1 MEMRRFKMEP
11 PRGCEETSH
20 LECLRTMRMSG
31 AGSLETG
38 PTSLDVTGS
47 SSTTSPCDKR
57 RHLILLSL
65 VKPALF
71 VINLSLIGLLDSLVD
86 TVLRCGFE
94 SQIWRRL
101 NVYLH
106 CLFHPGSTMCNPSLN
121 AYQHKN
127 NFNKI
132 YSTVK
137 LNKNPLFVRLCNK
150 KAQHSILVFLYA
162 RIYQCNEKIWIQAT
176 LLEP

>member
-1 MEMRRFKMEP
+1 MEMRRFKTEP
-11 PRGCEETSH
+11 SRGCEETSH

-57 RHLILLSL
+57 RQLILLSL

-71 VINLSLIGLLDSLVD
+71 LTNVSLFGLLDSLVD
-86 TVLRCGFE
+86 TALRCGFE

-101 NVYLH
+101 NVYRH
-106 CLFHPGSTMCNPSLN
+106 W
-121 AYQHKN
+121 
-127 NFNKI
+127 
-132 YSTVK
+132 
-137 LNKNPLFVRLCNK
+137 LNKNPLFIRLCNK
-150 KAQHSILVFLYA
+150 KAQHSILFFLYA
-162 RIYQCNEKIWIQAT
+162 RTYQCNEKIWIQAT
-176 LLEP
+176 LLEF

>member
-1 MEMRRFKMEP
+1 MEMQRFKTEP
-11 PRGCEETSH
+11 SRGREETSH

-31 AGSLETG
+31 GGSLETG

-57 RHLILLSL
+57 RQLILLSL

-71 VINLSLIGLLDSLVD
+71 VTNVSLIGLLDSLVD
-86 TVLRCGFE
+86 TALQCVFE
-94 SQIWRRL
+94 SQIRRRL
-101 NVYLH
+101 NVYRH

-127 NFNKI
+127 NFNKTI
-132 YSTVK
+132 STVK
-137 LNKNPLFVRLCNK
+137 LNKNPLFLRLCNK

-162 RIYQCNEKIWIQAT
+162 RI
-176 LLEP
+176 